1 MHAEHEEHDH
11 GHEHD
16 RGLHLPHS
24 HAALDGATTP
34 PLPAGPSGRL
44 ALLTA
49 SAVHHQ
55 VFTVVR
61 LRSGYDLA
69 EVDAF
74 LAQVETTLNLLWQD
88 NTQLRERLGA
98 APPASTPTDAGVLAA
113 AHRSAQEALE
123 SAQREAR
130 QILAEA
136 HADAEHLRREATSAA
151 DALTH
156 ATRQALDE
164 QIGRLER
171 AITEQ
176 GRSLQHNLHTQLGH
190 LRAALADLDTHGPP
204 PTHAAHDAA
213 SPRPLPERSHLSTRD
228 PAAGH

>member
-1 MHAEHEEHDH
+1 MHAEHEDHDH
-11 GHEHD
+11 DHD

-34 PLPAGPSGRL
+34 PLQAGTPGRL

-74 LAQVETTLNLLWQD
+74 LSQVETTLSLLWQD

-98 APPASTPTDAGVLAA
+98 APPVSMPTDAGVLAA

-123 SAQREAR
+123 SAQQEAH
-130 QILAEA
+130 QILADA
-136 HADAEHLRREATSAA
+136 RTDAERLRREAASAA
-151 DALTH
+151 DALTRAAH
-156 ATRQALDE
+156 QALDE
-164 QIGRLER
+164 QLDRLER
-171 AITEQ
+171 AITDQ
-176 GRSLQHNLHTQLGH
+176 GRNLQHNLHTQLGH
-190 LRAALADLDTHGPP
+190 LRAALADLDAHGPTP
-204 PTHAAHDAA
+204 AHGAHDAA
-213 SPRPLPERSHLSTRD
+213 SQRPITVHSPPFTRD

>member
-1 MHAEHEEHDH
+1 MHAEHEDHDHESGHDH
-11 GHEHD
+11 GP
-16 RGLHLPHS
+16 HLPHS
-24 HAALDGATTP
+24 HAAQDGATSP
-34 PLPAGPSGRL
+34 PFQTGPAGRL
-44 ALLTA
+44 ALLTS

-74 LAQVETTLNLLWQD
+74 LAQVETTLSLLWQD
-88 NTQLRERLGA
+88 NAQLRERLGA
-98 APPASTPTDAGVLAA
+98 APPANTPTEAGVLAA

-123 SAQREAR
+123 SAQQEAR
-130 QILAEA
+130 RILAEA
-136 HADAEHLRREATSAA
+136 HADAERLRREAASAA

-156 ATRQALDE
+156 ATRQALDD
-164 QIGRLER
+164 QLGRLER

-176 GRSLQHNLHTQLGH
+176 GRNLQHNLHTQLGH

-204 PTHAAHDAA
+204 PSHGAHEAA
-213 SPRPLPERSHLSTRD
+213 SPRPFPERLLPSPRD